1 MRLFLLRLLFTAIL
15 LNGNGASAQHSRDSV
30 SYLKSY
36 LTDTREIIRS
46 PLQWDATD
54 LGNLTMVAG
63 ATAFL
68 ALHDEKLNDFV
79 SRNQSR
85 ALKNIF
91 HFGIAPFGNGVYS
104 LPLLGVVYLGGAI
117 AGNNYDKQIALL
129 GLKTWIISAGEA
141 TGIKAAV
148 QRQRPGDY
156 DPPDAFAFDYPIR
169 RINDN
174 GSFVSRHATTAFAL
188 AVVFSDGYKSKK
200 KWVPW
205 VAYSLAS
212 LVTVSR
218 VYEQEHWVSDAFAG
232 ACLGYVTGKLVY
244 KLNSRFLNNT
254 NKNFPE

>member
-1 MRLFLLRLLFTAIL
+1 MRLFLLRFVLTAIL
-15 LNGNGASAQHSRDSV
+15 LNANGAAAQHSHDSV

-36 LTDTREIIRS
+36 FTDTREIIRS

-54 LGNLTMVAG
+54 VGNLTMVAG

-68 ALHDEKLNDFV
+68 ALHDEKLNNFV
-79 SRNQSR
+79 SGNQSKV
-85 ALKNIF
+85 LKNIS
-91 HFGIAPFGNGVYS
+91 HFGIAPFGNGIYS
-104 LPLLGVVYLGGAI
+104 LPLLGAVYLGGAI
-117 AGNNYDKQIALL
+117 AGNNYDKQMALL
-129 GLKTWIISAGEA
+129 GLKTWIIAAGEA
-141 TGIKAAV
+141 TVMKAAF
-148 QRQRPGDY
+148 QRQRPGDN
-156 DPPDAFAFDYPIR
+156 DHPDAFAFNYPIR
-169 RINDN
+169 SINDN

-188 AVVFSDGYKSKK
+188 AVVFSEGYKSKK

-212 LVTVSR
+212 LVAISR

-232 ACLGYVTGKLVY
+232 ACLGYVTGKMLY